1 MDEGTYRRQAVSK
14 NHRGDRPSRVHGRP
28 DRAALWAVFVALA
41 ALVAAALSA
50 TGANA
55 ATGSGGTSTE
65 PECVETEFGDRLL
78 RLGDC
83 GEDVQTLN
91 WLLNSK
97 RYASDVG
104 FHEQFDDATDGAVRT
119 LQDRAGIGADGVVD
133 ADTRDELRGGM
144 RTRTASWYGPGFW
157 RNETACGKKLRRKT
171 VGVAHKR
178 LPCGTKVVFNKGG
191 RWLRTK
197 VIDRGPYAKGVSWDL
212 TQKAAEALGVDVTEK
227 VRSAVVKRRSASS

>member
-1 MDEGTYRRQAVSK
+1 MNEGGYRRQAVSK
-14 NHRGDRPSRVHGRP
+14 NQRGDRPSRVHGRP

-41 ALVAAALSA
+41 ALAAAVLSTA
-50 TGANA
+50 GANA
-55 ATGSGGTSTE
+55 ATGSGGTPTT
-65 PECVETEFGDRLL
+65 PQCPETEFGDRVL

-83 GEDVQTLN
+83 GTDVKTLN
-91 WLLNSK
+91 WLLKTK
-97 RYASDVG
+97 RYASAVG
-104 FHEQFDDATDGAVRT
+104 LHERFDDPTDTAVREFQERAGLATDGIV
-119 LQDRAGIGADGVVD
+119 DGG
-133 ADTRDELRGGM
+133 THDELRAGM
-144 RTRTASWYGPGFW
+144 KRRTASWYGPGFW

-197 VIDRGPYAKGVSWDL
+197 VIDRGPYVKGVKWDL

>member
-1 MDEGTYRRQAVSK
+1 MDEGGHRRQAVS
-14 NHRGDRPSRVHGRP
+14 NNQRGDRPSRVHGRP

-41 ALVAAALSA
+41 LLAAAALSS

-55 ATGSGGTSTE
+55 ASGSGGTPTA
-65 PECVETEFGDRLL
+65 PECPASEFGGRVL

-83 GEDVQTLN
+83 GTDVRTLN

-97 RYASDVG
+97 PYASDVG
-104 FHEQFDDATDGAVRT
+104 FHEQFDEPTDAAVREF
-119 LQDRAGIGADGVVD
+119 QERAELASDGVVD
-133 ADTRDELRGGM
+133 SGTRDELRRRM
-144 RTRTASWYGPGFW
+144 KREAASWYGPGFW
-157 RNETACGKKLRRKT
+157 RNDTACGKKLRRKT

-197 VIDRGPYAKGVSWDL
+197 VIDRGPFVEDVRWDL
-212 TQKAAEALGVDVTEK
+212 TQRAAEALNVEVTEK
-227 VRSAVVKRRSASS
+227 VRAAVVKRR